1 MIEDLVASLRIQ
13 RNLLG
18 NSSGDD
24 CEAESSRKVGRA
36 GDVDL
41 FYAGIIKAQ
50 MRSSEQHWY
59 RK

>member
-41 FYAGIIKAQ
+41 FSC
-50 MRSSEQHWY
+50 RCN
-59 RK
+59 